1 MASFV
6 TQGAASATAAEA
18 APTVEEPLC
27 RNYVDVH
34 CHIVHEKFVGEE
46 DAVSGC
52 NMFSRN
58 ASRTLSGSLSC
69 TLTK

>member
-46 DAVSGC
+46 DAVSGVTSIPGMHLVHYRDHC
-52 NMFSRN
+52 QV
-58 ASRTLSGSLSC
+58 L
-69 TLTK
+69 